1 MNSLEA
7 FETVKSYGDNT
18 SIILVVSVVLPVVF
32 KIFLNIGIIFDMV
45 WDLFN
50 ML

>member
-1 MNSLEA
+1 MASQEE
-7 FETVKSYGDNT
+7 FETVKTYGDNT
-18 SIILVVSVVLPVVF
+18 SIFLILSLVLPILF
-32 KIFLNIGIIFDMV
+32 KLFLNIGVIFDMV